1 MGMLTTQNV
10 EEYKQKYAEELK
22 AKSIELGTDITDE
35 MITEKQTW
43 IIILFTRHLI
53 LMVNMQT

>member
-10 EEYKQKYAEELK
+10 EEYKQKYNEELK

-35 MITEKQTW
+35 MITDGVIVTGKHSHKLLLKNFIRT
-43 IIILFTRHLI
+43 
-53 LMVNMQT
+53 